1 MAKFHEPVAMLT
13 SEELN
18 KALQWANILR
28 EQAEKD
34 ESVEWTDEDSRVL
47 HNLNSKNKQL
57 NSNQA

>member
-13 SEELN
+13 SEELK